1 MITVAGEALID
12 LVIDR
17 DGAVTAHLGGGPFN
31 VARIC
36 GMLGGSVRFVGRL
49 ADDAFGRRLHA
60 ELERLGVGL
69 VIGELSRAPTTLAI
83 AELDQRG
90 RARYRFH
97 LDGTSAA
104 QLLRDDV
111 SPGALRDAGAFVT
124 GGLALVAEPTA
135 STLLELLASAP
146 DAATVVLDPN
156 CRPNA
161 IADPPRYPEA
171 VLRFVPH
178 AQIVKCSVEDLGVL
192 QPAADV
198 RTAASRLLALGPAAV
213 VVTDGPAPIRIYT
226 GADERAVVVEPV
238 EVVDTVGAGD
248 AFLAGLLRWWTE
260 RELARERAAD
270 VELLTKATLSAIR
283 VARAACTVP
292 GADLPDAFEW
302 R

>member
-1 MITVAGEALID
+1 VITVAGEALID

-31 VARIC
+31 VARLC

-49 ADDAFGRRLHA
+49 ADDAFGHRLHA
-60 ELERLGVGL
+60 ELVRLGVGL
-69 VIGELSRAPTTLAI
+69 VIGDLSQAPTTLAI

-111 SPGALRDAGAFVT
+111 SPGALGDARAFVT

-135 STLLELLASAP
+135 STLLELLAQAP
-146 DAATVVLDPN
+146 DGATVVLDPN

-161 IADPPRYPEA
+161 IADPARYPEA

-198 RTAASRLLALGPAAV
+198 RTAAARLLARGPTAV
-213 VVTDGPAPIRIYT
+213 VVTDGPSPIRIYT
-226 GADERAVVVEPV
+226 AVEERAVVVEPV

-248 AFLAGLLRWWTE
+248 AFLAGLLRWWSE

-270 VELLTKATLSAIR
+270 LELLTEATLAAIR

-292 GADLPDAFEW
+292 GANLPAGFEW